1 MRNQRTTALGVLL
14 ALATLIL
21 ASPAWAGEAS
31 FNDGADDAYRIPG
44 TTGLPP
50 ATQPPIAV
58 LSDPSADI
66 LEVGFATATTAK
78 GKPNQKSYSITM
90 SITGPADAS
99 YNYVVAGEFGEDCDL
114 FHFLTP
120 GTTSVA
126 NAFCDGTSRFIG
138 RIVGSAVVLNGTTLS
153 ATYTYTPE
161 KLPAELAAD
170 TQLGPLYAYTCMRG
184 LECNSSEII
193 DWAHSPDGAFT
204 I

>member
-1 MRNQRTTALGVLL
+1 MRIHRITALVALL
-14 ALATLIL
+14 ALATLTA
-21 ASPAWAGEAS
+21 ASSAWAGEVS
-31 FNDGADDAYRIPG
+31 FSDSAQDAYRIPG
-44 TTGLPP
+44 NNGMPLSD
-50 ATQPPIAV
+50 QPPNPL

-66 LEVGFATATTAK
+66 LDVGLATAPTSK
-78 GKPNQKSYSITM
+78 GNPNQKSYSVTM
-90 SITGPADAS
+90 SITGPADEN

-120 GTTSVA
+120 GTTAVA
-126 NAFCDGTSRFIG
+126 NAFCDGTSRFVG
-138 RIVGSAVVLNGTTLS
+138 RIVGSAVVSNGTMLT
-153 ATYTYTPE
+153 ATFTYMPK

-193 DWAHSPDGAFT
+193 DWAHAPDATFT